1 MVGTVQDPDRP
12 ALEALIAADVRALT
26 AQSDQIGH
34 DFAGR
39 HAMTANDFRALL
51 HITVAE
57 TTGEP
62 LAAGELRTR
71 MGMSG
76 AAITYLVERMI
87 TSGHLLR
94 EPDPADRR
102 KVKLRVAEHGMQV
115 AREFFTAGRTPPRG
129 AGGASRRR
137 SAGRAPGVRRRR
149 RRDGGVSRRSRGR
162 SGRWFWQAGG
172 SMSETGEGETTAAEP
187 TSVLLLSGGERTR
200 SSRRRSSGWV
210 RG

>member
-1 MVGTVQDPDRP
+1 MNFRAMVGTVQDPDRP

-115 AREFFTAGRTPPRG
+115 AREFFTPLAEHLREALAELPDDDLRAAHRVFGAVVDAMGAFRDDLAGDP
-129 AGGASRRR
+129 
-137 SAGRAPGVRRRR
+137 
-149 RRDGGVSRRSRGR
+149 
-162 SGRWFWQAGG
+162 AGG
-172 SMSETGEGETTAAEP
+172 SGRLEA
-187 TSVLLLSGGERTR
+187 R
-200 SSRRRSSGWV
+200 
-210 RG
+210 